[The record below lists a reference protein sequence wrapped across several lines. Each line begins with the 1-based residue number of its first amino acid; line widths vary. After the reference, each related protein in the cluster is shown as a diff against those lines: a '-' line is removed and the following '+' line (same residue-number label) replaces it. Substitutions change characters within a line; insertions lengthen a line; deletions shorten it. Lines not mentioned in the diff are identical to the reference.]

1 MNLMM
6 SAFIICGLLTHMD
19 KADFG
24 PQKCWKN
31 NLGYC
36 RMRCLDTERYIL
48 LCQNKRSCCIS
59 IILSLE
65 YPRRPPPLLRHLE
78 DIQVDN
84 SDLESYTGA
93 AVSGLNDLVTLNT
106 LETPEAN
113 KGWET
118 YTPPML
124 PPELVDI

>member
-1 MNLMM
+1 MKACLMTM
-6 SAFIICGLLTHMD
+6 VIFLILIHKTSAAFR
-19 KADFG
+19 

-36 RMRCLDTERYIL
+36 RTRCLDTERYIL
-48 LCQNKRSCCIS
+48 LCQNKQSCCIS
-59 IILSLE
+59 IILSFE
-65 YPRRPPPLLRHLE
+65 YPRRPPPLLRNLE
-78 DIQVDN
+78 DIRVDN
-84 SDLESYTGA
+84 SDLEPYTGA

-113 KGWET
+113 EGWGT